1 MATPSK
7 RKQQSISIET
17 KRKIIDESEAGKS
30 YGKLAREY
38 ELPWSTVQT
47 IVENKAKIL
56 EAIDSGIEPKRA
68 RLTTA
73 KNPELE
79 ASDEIQIDD
88 VSDEDLASYWSI
100 LREHSEI
107 PSDCELSDY
116 LDVDND
122 VVTGNIL
129 TLEEIAQ
136 AASSS
141 NVNEVVLDDD
151 DDEDTE
157 PFFEYVN

>member
-30 YGKLAREY
+30 YGKLTREY
-38 ELPWSTVQT
+38 ELPRSTVQT

-56 EAIDSGIEPKRA
+56 EAIDSGIGPKRA

-79 ASDEIQIDD
+79 DSFKFE
-88 VSDEDLASYWSI
+88 
-100 LREHSEI
+100 R
-107 PSDCELSDY
+107 
-116 LDVDND
+116 
-122 VVTGNIL
+122 
-129 TLEEIAQ
+129 EEIETPLKKRSLKLQ
-136 AASSS
+136 SWKFKLLSFKLLFMM
-141 NVNEVVLDDD
+141 N
-151 DDEDTE
+151 
-157 PFFEYVN
+157 

>member
-38 ELPWSTVQT
+38 ELPRSTVQT

-56 EAIDSGIEPKRA
+56 EAIDSGIGPKRA

-79 ASDEIQIDD
+79 AS
-88 VSDEDLASYWSI
+88 VLAWFTQV
-100 LREHSEI
+100 RGEK
-107 PSDCELSDY
+107 
-116 LDVDND
+116 V
-122 VVTGNIL
+122 VVTGPLLKVIFL
-129 TLEEIAQ
+129 YLSLPTII
-136 AASSS
+136 
-141 NVNEVVLDDD
+141 
-151 DDEDTE
+151 
-157 PFFEYVN
+157 